1 MVSEYLIGLREATW
15 VPVVAIHFGC
25 LVHTTLVLRD
35 GVVHR
40 QEDLVRSRKTTAH
53 PAPGPVPGSTSPTN
67 CSRARA
73 ANPTAEP
80 SSNPANGQPFNAATW
95 RRAAS
100 AVDYI
105 VGVAGAAHGP
115 AV

>member
-15 VPVVAIHFGC
+15 VPAVAIHFGC

-53 PAPGPVPGSTSPTN
+53 PAPRSGTGLNVAHQLQQGS
-67 CSRARA
+67 CC
-73 ANPTAEP
+73 
-80 SSNPANGQPFNAATW
+80 QP
-95 RRAAS
+95 
-100 AVDYI
+100 D
-105 VGVAGAAHGP
+105 G
-115 AV
+115 